1 MVLLSRGR
9 WVACGWL
16 SRIVRGWVCG
26 LLFPPYVQ
34 VQLVAGQGD
43 LDVLAAR
50 VDAGDLGLDHQGVAF
65 WFLDAEPRVQIP
77 VKEAPDRLGQA
88 RGRAVIDFVAGL
100 TDNQAVALMEA
111 LSGHSRQLWTDAF
124 VL

>member
-77 VKEAPDRLGQA
+77 VKEAPDRLGHVNSDPAEQIGHT
-88 RGRAVIDFVAGL
+88 RL
-100 TDNQAVALMEA
+100 PL
-111 LSGHSRQLWTDAF
+111 LSVEQFKPSIR
-124 VL
+124 